1 MSYYFFY
8 AAGILIRALPIKFVR
23 KLAKLTGLF
32 LFYILPVRKSVA
44 KSNLN
49 LCFPEKDKNEINE
62 ILKNTYKN
70 LVIVLFEILYIPAI
84 NKKNVDKFIKYHDHE
99 VIDDALKKNSGVIFA
114 SAHMSN
120 WEYTA
125 FAYPLNYPEKLYIVT
140 KVQADEKVNNEINNY
155 RKMSGNSLIP
165 LGASLK
171 NIFTLLKKNEMICF
185 LTDQA
190 GHSDY
195 SVYTKFFNV
204 NVPSFPG
211 AARIALKLNSE
222 IIFGYGIRN
231 NDGIYDVHFEKISK
245 DDLSYS
251 EDGIKV
257 LTQRIQ
263 SRTEEIIRQHPE
275 QWLWFHKRFK
285 DAILTDAKLKD
296 VIN

>member
-23 KLAKLTGLF
+23 KLAQLTGLF
-32 LFYILPVRKSVA
+32 LFYIIPVRKGVA
-44 KSNLN
+44 RLN
-49 LCFPEKDKNEINE
+49 LQISFPEKDENEIKD

-70 LVIVLFEILYIPAI
+70 LVIVLFEILYIPSI
-84 NKKNVDKFIKYHDHE
+84 NKNNVKEFIIYHDHE
-99 VIDDALKKNSGVIFA
+99 VIEDALRKNSGVIFA
-114 SAHMSN
+114 SAHMAN

-125 FAYPLNYPEKLYIVT
+125 FAYPLVYPEKLYIVT
-140 KVQADEKVNNEINNY
+140 KVQAVAKVNNEINNY
-155 RKMSGNSLIP
+155 RKISGNSLIP

-171 NIFTLLKKNEMICF
+171 NIFTLLKNNAMVCF

-195 SVYTKFFNV
+195 SVYTELFNV
-204 NVPSFPG
+204 SVPSFPG

-222 IIFGYGIRN
+222 IIFGYGVRN
-231 NDGIYDVHFEKISK
+231 KEGIYDVHFEKISK
-245 DDLSYS
+245 DDLTYN
-251 EDGIKV
+251 EEGIQI

-263 SRTEEIIRQHPE
+263 SKTEEVIRKNPE

-285 DAILTDAKLKD
+285 DAILNKNTSS
-296 VIN
+296 